1 MEATDLQALKELLI
15 KVKNLKVYDYS
26 EARYLTDQF
35 KELGKKCSNPYA
47 TEEYDKIRVYFDRS
61 EKFKDQRKKSTEWS
75 HATNIL
81 FENIELIVQRNS

>member
-1 MEATDLQALKELLI
+1 MEEIDLGALKELLE
-15 KVKNLKVYDYS
+15 KVRTLKVYDYA

-35 KELGKKCSNPYA
+35 RKLGAKCMNPYA
-47 TEEYDKIRVYFDRS
+47 TEDYDKIRVYFDRS
-61 EKFKDQRKKSTEWS
+61 QKFKDQRKKSDEWS